1 MILVIGLSVTLFTL
15 SSTAWPQP
23 ASLSST
29 RVTPPSVMN
38 TATLPPLNVAALP
51 GVELVR
57 TYRLSFSFTMSMTFG
72 AAGVCAAID
81 AAPAAS
87 RMPNSTLRFMSD
99 PPWKRRL
106 YPNSEASAPSRGS
119 LWPGTV
125 RIDAGQADA
134 GHDQGLWNRN
144 R

>member
-1 MILVIGLSVTLFTL
+1 MMRVIGLSVTLFTL

-29 RVTPPSVMN
+29 SVTPPSVMN
-38 TATLPPLNVAALP
+38 TATLPPLKVAALP

-57 TYRLSFSFTMSMTFG
+57 TYRLSFSFMMSMIFG

-87 RMPNSTLRFMSD
+87 SVPSRTMRFMSA
-99 PPWKRRL
+99 PPTETKTLPRTRGRRVV
-106 YPNSEASAPSRGS
+106 S
-119 LWPGTV
+119 W
-125 RIDAGQADA
+125 
-134 GHDQGLWNRN
+134 
-144 R
+144 